1 MRKKSIAETYLR
13 DVKDYKMAIFEEKE
27 KNAFISIKQ
36 ILRTQSPFTILNPK
50 GQEVTLIDTG
60 YYIVEFT
67 PMGAFWNG
75 RVFLDE
81 KQKVLEYYF
90 DMSLQ
95 NGVEDGVPYYDD
107 LYLDVIYDPNE
118 DGFLLTDDLDE
129 LDAALTEKQI
139 SMKEHALAL
148 KTAEMILTEIHS
160 GTNAFVNLDKA
171 TLIEKTLGY

>member
-1 MRKKSIAETYLR
+1 
-13 DVKDYKMAIFEEKE
+13 MAIFEEKE

-129 LDAALTEKQI
+129 LDAALAEGTI
-139 SMKEHALAL
+139 SKDEYKLAL
-148 KTAEMILTEIHS
+148 KTGEMILSEIRS
-160 GTNAFVNLDKA
+160 GTNAFVNLDKIA
-171 TLIEKTLGY
+171 LIDEFLG